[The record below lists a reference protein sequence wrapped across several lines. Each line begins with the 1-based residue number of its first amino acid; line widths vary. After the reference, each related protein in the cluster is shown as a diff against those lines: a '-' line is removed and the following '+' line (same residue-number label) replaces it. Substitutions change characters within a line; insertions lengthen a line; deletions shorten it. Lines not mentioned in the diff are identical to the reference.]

1 MESPGSIRRAQS
13 FASDTRE
20 AVREFHA
27 GVVQHDMAL
36 VLFFCSPTYD
46 REIVAQ
52 EMARLFPGVDV
63 VGCSTAGEIGPV
75 GYCTDSITGV
85 SFPGSDFV
93 AVVGAI
99 DHLQQLEAAK
109 VMEFAQQ
116 QLQRLTI
123 KAPGVADPSGF
134 ALLLTDGLSVRE
146 EPLTNALQ
154 RSLGKLPLIGGSAAD
169 ALSFGHTYV
178 YFDGAFH
185 SDSAA
190 VVLLSTPLPFKLF
203 KIQHFVPTSKRLVV
217 TAADPA
223 HRVVKE
229 INGLPAAEEYA
240 RYIGVE
246 VSDLN
251 PLSFAAS
258 PLVVVIGETSYVR
271 AIQSANSDGSLTFFC
286 AIEEGLVLRLAHGE
300 DLVENLKQSFAA
312 FNSEIGPPQ
321 LVLGF
326 DCVLRRMEIT
336 LNDINDAVEDIFRSN
351 NVTGFTTYGEQ
362 FRGVHVNQTLT
373 GIAIGAALPEVRHA

>member
-1 MESPGSIRRAQS
+1 M
-13 FASDTRE
+13 
-20 AVREFHA
+20 
-27 GVVQHDMAL
+27 
-36 VLFFCSPTYD
+36 
-46 REIVAQ
+46 
-52 EMARLFPGVDV
+52 
-63 VGCSTAGEIGPV
+63 
-75 GYCTDSITGV
+75 
-85 SFPGSDFV
+85 

-109 VMEFAQQ
+109 VMEFAQR

-178 YFDGAFH
+178 YCDGAFH
-185 SDSAA
+185 SDSAV
-190 VVLLSTPLPFKLF
+190 VVLLSTSLPFKLF

-223 HRVVKE
+223 HRAVKE

-246 VSDLN
+246 VSDLT

-336 LNDINDAVEDIFRSN
+336 LNDINDAVEDIFRTN

>member
-1 MESPGSIRRAQS
+1 MEFSGNIRRAQS
-13 FASDTRE
+13 FAVDTRE
-20 AVREFHA
+20 AVRELHA
-27 GVVQHDMAL
+27 GIVQHDMAL

-52 EMARLFPGVDV
+52 EMARLFPGVEV
-63 VGCSTAGEIGPV
+63 VGCSTAGEIGPA
-75 GYCTDSITGV
+75 GYRVDSITGV
-85 SFPGSDFV
+85 SFPGSDFA
-93 AVVGAI
+93 AVVGVI
-99 DHLQQLEAAK
+99 DHLQQFEAVK
-109 VMEFAQQ
+109 VMEFAQR
-116 QLQRLTI
+116 QLQRLAI
-123 KAPGVADPSGF
+123 KAPEASDRSGF

-169 ALSFGHTYV
+169 ALCFGHTYV
-178 YFDGAFH
+178 YFDGTFH
-185 SDSAA
+185 SDSAV

-203 KIQHFVPTSKRLVV
+203 KIQHFVPTSERLVV
-217 TAADPA
+217 TAADPV

-258 PLVVVIGETSYVR
+258 PLVVLIGETSYVR
-271 AIQSANSDGSLTFFC
+271 SIQAVNSDGSLTFFC
-286 AIEEGLVLRLAHGE
+286 AIEEGLVLRLAHGM
-300 DLVENLKQSFAA
+300 DLVENLEQSFAQ
-312 FNSEIGPPQ
+312 FNAEIGPPQ

-326 DCVLRRMEIT
+326 DCVLRRAEIT
-336 LNDINDAVEDIFRSN
+336 LNGLNDAVEDIFRRN

-373 GIAIGAALPEVRHA
+373 GIVIGAALPEVHNA

>member
-27 GVVQHDMAL
+27 GVVQRDMAL

-63 VGCSTAGEIGPV
+63 VGCSTAGEIGPG

-85 SFPGSDFV
+85 SFPESEFV
-93 AVVGAI
+93 AVVGVI

-109 VMEFAQQ
+109 VMEFAQR
-116 QLQRLTI
+116 QLQRLAI
-123 KAPGVADPSGF
+123 KASGVADPSGF

-146 EPLTNALQ
+146 EPLANALQ
-154 RSLGKLPLIGGSAAD
+154 RSLGKLPLVGGSAAD

-178 YFDGAFH
+178 YFDGTFH
-185 SDSAA
+185 SDSAV

-217 TAADPA
+217 TSADPA

-246 VSDLN
+246 VSDLT

-258 PLVVVIGETSYVR
+258 PLVVMIGETSYVR

-312 FNSEIGPPQ
+312 FSAEIGPPQ

-336 LNDINDAVEDIFRSN
+336 LNDLDGAVEDIFCSN

-373 GIAIGAALPEVRHA
+373 GIAIGAALPEVGHV